1 MTIVAPRVSSRA
13 PFPRAPLTRIPAP
26 RIPAPRTA
34 PPLLRQVLRF
44 AAVGLLGTAVSA
56 LLYLV
61 FRTWWDA
68 VPANL
73 AALLLSTLVS
83 TEANRRFTFG
93 GARADHAREYVQ
105 NAGSV
110 LFYAVY
116 SSVVLL
122 LLSQVVTDPTALQ
135 ESLTVAAASVLGG
148 ALRFLVLRNWVFDGR
163 HATV

>member
-1 MTIVAPRVSSRA
+1 M
-13 PFPRAPLTRIPAP
+13 
-26 RIPAPRTA
+26 
-34 PPLLRQVLRF
+34 LRF
-44 AAVGLLGTAVSA
+44 VVVGLLGTAVSA
-56 LLYLV
+56 LLFLV
-61 FRTWWDA
+61 FRIWWPA

-73 AALLLSTLVS
+73 AAVLLSTLVS

-93 GARADHAREYVQ
+93 GARADHTREYVQ

-116 SSVVLL
+116 SSTVLVVLG
-122 LLSQVVTDPTALQ
+122 QVVTDPTALQ
-135 ESLTVAAASVLGG
+135 ESLTVAAASVVGG